1 MDLEAAISSST
12 CKLEDS
18 PNQLR
23 KASAGGGSST
33 IANTDNSQRKS
44 VPEILKEPLNSE
56 YDETVADE
64 MAEIVSKH
72 TYNMTVDDNAV
83 SVVVLKPG
91 GLQLGDPA
99 PTNSSAPQVPA

>member
-1 MDLEAAISSST
+1 MTNST
-12 CKLEDS
+12 AKFDDS

-23 KASAGGGSST
+23 RVADSGGATLKVNG
-33 IANTDNSQRKS
+33 DNSQRKS
-44 VPEILKEPLNSE
+44 VPEILKEPLNTE

-72 TYNMTVDDNAV
+72 TYNMTIDDNAV

-91 GLQLGDPA
+91 GLQLGDPV
-99 PTNSSAPQVPA
+99 PSNSSAPQAPA